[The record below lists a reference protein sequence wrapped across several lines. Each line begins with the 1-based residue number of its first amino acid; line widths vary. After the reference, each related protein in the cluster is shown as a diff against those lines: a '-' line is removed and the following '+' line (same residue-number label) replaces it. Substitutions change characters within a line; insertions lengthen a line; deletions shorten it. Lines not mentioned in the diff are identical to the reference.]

1 MYQAVSPEEC
11 VSIIQSNQNVFI
23 HSICATPQKLTQA
36 MTNRAAELQDVHIYQ
51 LMTTGDADYTK
62 AEYEDNFHVQAFFT
76 GGNTRKAI
84 NEGRAD
90 YIPVFLSEIPEIFRR
105 GIIPLDVALVQVSP
119 PDSHGYCTLGP
130 SVDMSLAGLQMAR
143 VKIAEIN
150 PRMPRSHGDGFIH
163 ISAFEKVCEVDYPIP
178 TFDPKIPGE
187 TDQAIGKHVAS
198 LVEDGATIQAGIG
211 VIPDAALAAL
221 KDHKDLGVHT
231 EMFSD
236 GLLPLVE
243 SGVITGIHKSHHVGK
258 IVSSFVM
265 GTQKVYDFIDDNPVV
280 RMMDVAYVNNT
291 AVIAQ
296 NPKVTAINSAIEV
309 DLTGQVAADSIGTR
323 IYSGIGGQMDYIRG
337 ASLCENGKP
346 IIALPSVTSRG
357 KSRITAQLHP
367 GAGVVTTRAHVH
379 YVITEYGIANIYAKS
394 LRESAESLIK
404 IAHPDHR
411 ESLAREAREF
421 WGLKVRI

>member
-1 MYQAVSPEEC
+1 MYQTVSPEEC
-11 VSIIQSNQNVFI
+11 VSLIQSNQNVFI
-23 HSICATPQKLTQA
+23 HSICATPQILSQCLTD
-36 MTNRAAELQDVHIYQ
+36 RAAELKNVNIYQ
-51 LMTTGDADYTK
+51 LLTTGEAAYTQAK
-62 AEYEDNFHVQAFFT
+62 YENSFQVQAFFT
-76 GGNTRKAI
+76 GGNTRQAV

-105 GIIPLDVALVQVSP
+105 KIIPLDVALVQVSP

-130 SVDMSLAGLQMAR
+130 SVDMSLAGLQMAQIK
-143 VKIAEIN
+143 VAEIN
-150 PRMPRSHGDGFIH
+150 PQMPRSHGDGFIH
-163 ISAFEKVCEVDYPIP
+163 ISAFDKVCAVDYPLP
-178 TFDPKIPGE
+178 TFEPKAPTE
-187 TDQAIGKHVAS
+187 ADKAIGQHVAS

-221 KDHKDLGVHT
+221 KDHKNLGVHT

-243 SGVITGIHKSHHVGK
+243 SGVVTGMHKHHHIGK

-265 GTQKVYDFIDDNPVV
+265 GTQKVYDFIDDNPAV

-291 AVIAQ
+291 SIISQ

-337 ASLCENGKP
+337 ASLCEEGKP

-357 KSRITAQLHP
+357 KSRITAQLNP

-394 LRESAESLIK
+394 LRESAEALIQ

-411 ESLAREAREF
+411 EDLAKEARDF
-421 WGLKVRI
+421 WGLKVRL